1 MTLAVGVAFPNS
13 GKIGWFDPCGLEL
26 AEGDEV
32 IVETEAGEEYG
43 LVRAAPR
50 ERADDSLSL
59 PLKQVRRKA
68 AIDDLR
74 RVNENKFREQQAF
87 RTALEKIA
95 QHGLPMKL
103 IAVDS
108 TFDRSKMV
116 FHFVAEN
123 RVDFRELAKDLARTI
138 RCRVELHQIGVRDEA
153 KMLGGLG
160 PCGRELCCCSFLN
173 EFEPVGI
180 KMAKEQDLSLNPQK
194 ISGVC
199 GRLMCCL
206 AFEFGCYREAKR
218 GCPKVGARVE
228 TQHGPGRVAE
238 INVVRGEV
246 AIALEEGGGMR
257 LTLAEAAK
265 MKRSCPARAGET
277 QAETEEEPEEEGESE
292 EGADLVVEANG
303 TEEEPV

>member
-1 MTLAVGVAFPNS
+1 MPLAVGVAFRNS

-26 AEGDEV
+26 EAGDEV
-32 IVETEAGEEYG
+32 IVETDSGEEYG
-43 LVRAAPR
+43 RVRAIPR
-50 ERADDSLSL
+50 ERPDQELPK

-95 QHGLPMKL
+95 QHELPMKL
-103 IAVDS
+103 IAVDCI
-108 TFDRSKMV
+108 FDRSKMI

-160 PCGRELCCCSFLN
+160 PCGRELCCCSFLS

-206 AFEFGCYREAKR
+206 AFEFGCYKEAKR

-228 TQHGPGRVAE
+228 TPSGLGKITE

-257 LTLAEAAK
+257 LSLAEAAAL
-265 MKRSCPARAGET
+265 RRPSARPQEQQEDEADDDE
-277 QAETEEEPEEEGESE
+277 AETEAAE
-292 EGADLVVEANG
+292 DIVVEANG
-303 TEEEPV
+303 SEEAPA